1 MRKKPDDPMT
11 NLGNSVQQTVEWAT
25 RIIAVCIFMGL
36 IVWGGTRLDARL
48 ESKWFTPI
56 GLVLGIAFGMAG
68 MILVVKRM
76 EIAMEDKNGA
86 MVRRMAT
93 NAMQTRTPN
102 PPRTLTRKPM
112 TVQKPESLGNTKNS
126 GRRIEF
132 RYSILIYKLVEAGRY
147 LPAAN
152 SKTKRF

>member
-36 IVWGGTRLDARL
+36 IVWGGMQLDSRL

-56 GLVLGIAFGMAG
+56 GLVLGIAFGMVG

-76 EIAMEDKNGA
+76 EIAMEDEK
-86 MVRRMAT
+86 RRDGSQDGDKR
-93 NAMQTRTPN
+93 NAESNAQ
-102 PPRTLTRKPM
+102 PPQDPDS
-112 TVQKPESLGNTKNS
+112 ESNNS
-126 GRRIEF
+126 
-132 RYSILIYKLVEAGRY
+132 
-147 LPAAN
+147 
-152 SKTKRF
+152 SKT

>member
-36 IVWGGTRLDARL
+36 IVWGGMQLDSRM
-48 ESKWFTPI
+48 ESAWFTPI

-76 EIAMEDKNGA
+76 EIAMEDKKRSDGLQEGDK
-86 MVRRMAT
+86 R
-93 NAMQTRTPN
+93 NAD
-102 PPRTLTRKPM
+102 
-112 TVQKPESLGNTKNS
+112 SNS
-126 GRRIEF
+126 VAPKDPD
-132 RYSILIYKLVEAGRY
+132 SK
-147 LPAAN
+147 AN
-152 SKTKRF
+152 NSSKT